1 MNGYNQSFLD
11 HAEAKPAQVKPVQ
24 VNNTEANN
32 TEVSNFTITSLPVIN
47 IDKGMGVF
55 VAINAI
61 QRSINEMGGIAKT
74 RDTNS
79 SNSKFN
85 YKFRGIEDM
94 YNVISPLMVEHNVV
108 LTPFLEKCKTIKT
121 VSKSGDIAYKTI
133 VVMRYLLISIVDGSS
148 VETCFLGE
156 ANDSGD
162 KSSIK
167 AQSAA
172 QKSFYIQTFNIPT
185 STYNHDFNEHDQSNH
200 WQNNPVN
207 EPVQVY
213 NQQNSQVNAPTQKNT
228 TGYKPSLQ
236 FMNEVDEYMRQHKNV
251 LCDVLKRRNLDVMTV
266 TQQELS
272 EIFEG
277 FKVYVADN
285 AKKAKIKQQST
296 ADQNHQAHTPAT
308 QTQC

>member
-1 MNGYNQSFLD
+1 MNGYSQSFLE